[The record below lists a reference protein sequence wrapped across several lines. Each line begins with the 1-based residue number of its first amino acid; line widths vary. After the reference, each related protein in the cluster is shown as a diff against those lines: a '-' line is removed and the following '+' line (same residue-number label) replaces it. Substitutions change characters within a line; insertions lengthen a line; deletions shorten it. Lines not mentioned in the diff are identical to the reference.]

1 MNPSTTTRTTPKLLD
16 GARSLPPLILHPFA
30 EASGQDKLKQSQ
42 RANLMLQGLLPQ
54 GEMTEEDLDRT
65 LLDGRFSEI
74 LMLFYVGKDLV
85 RWIDQCLEHIARE
98 PELRDSGIR
107 YQSFAAMLVN
117 HTPQTV
123 QAKLQRWGV
132 ADYRSIFTRALGL
145 NTLLGSAP
153 ERRQLSDEFV
163 RNYYRYADQLFLS
176 RQSQVA
182 FSGIE
187 ELGFDFEIFASG
199 EYSKMLER
207 EWAEN

>member
-1 MNPSTTTRTTPKLLD
+1 MNSSTTTQSMAKPTDATRM
-16 GARSLPPLILHPFA
+16 LPPLILHPFA
-30 EASGQDKLKQSQ
+30 EAGGQDKLKLSQ

-54 GEMTEEDLDRT
+54 GELSEEDLDRA
-65 LLDGRFSEI
+65 LIEGRFSEI

-85 RWIDQCLEHIARE
+85 RWIDQCLEHIARQ
-98 PELRDSGIR
+98 PELRNSGIHF
-107 YQSFAAMLVN
+107 QSFAAMLVN
-117 HTPQTV
+117 HTPPPV

-153 ERRQLSDEFV
+153 ERRHLSDEFV

-182 FSGIE
+182 YTSIE
-187 ELGFDFEIFASG
+187 ELGFEFEIFASG

-207 EWAEN
+207 EWAEG

>member
-1 MNPSTTTRTTPKLLD
+1 MNSSATQIQPKLSDTTRN
-16 GARSLPPLILHPFA
+16 LPPLILHPFA
-30 EASGQDKLKQSQ
+30 EAGGQDKLKQSQ

-54 GEMTEEDLDRT
+54 GEMTEEDLDRA

-85 RWIDQCLEHIARE
+85 RWIEQCLEHIARQ
-98 PELRDSGIR
+98 PDLRDSGIR
-107 YQSFAAMLVN
+107 FQSFAAMLVN
-117 HTPQTV
+117 HTPAGV

-153 ERRQLSDEFV
+153 ERRHLSDEFV

-176 RQSQVA
+176 RQNQVA
-182 FSGIE
+182 YSSIE
-187 ELGFDFEIFASG
+187 DLGFEFEIFASG

-207 EWAEN
+207 EWAES